1 MEALQQ
7 LADIIASFEASYEAS
22 QGESVEAE
30 FAPILSA
37 AVDPLVQ
44 VIQRSSEALSPTS
57 PSRCGGLPP
66 AVIHN
71 ALERC
76 VALTV

>member
-7 LADIIASFEASYEAS
+7 LADIISSFEASYEAS

-30 FAPILSA
+30 FAPILAA

-44 VIQRSSEALSPTS
+44 VIQRSSEALNPTS
-57 PSRCGGLPP
+57 PSRWGGIHP
-66 AVIHN
+66 AVFYST
-71 ALERC
+71 LKRY
-76 VALTV
+76 VARTS